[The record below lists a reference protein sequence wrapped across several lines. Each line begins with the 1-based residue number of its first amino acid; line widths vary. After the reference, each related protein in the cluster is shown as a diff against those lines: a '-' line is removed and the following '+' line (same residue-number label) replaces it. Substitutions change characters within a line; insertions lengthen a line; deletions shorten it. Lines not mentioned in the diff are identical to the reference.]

1 MKQLCQGLNNG
12 FDKMFFSLI
21 SIASAGAVTNP
32 TNPATACSGYPCYTK
47 VKTSP
52 SLSSHPVQYR
62 VFKYPI
68 KSCSVIPKSFIAWDV
83 MPPLTSPAEL
93 KGLSCSI
100 FQAVF
105 LHNCG
110 PG

>member
-1 MKQLCQGLNNG
+1 MG

-21 SIASAGAVTNP
+21 SIASAGSVTNP

-52 SLSSHPVQYR
+52 VQYR
-62 VFKYPI
+62 VFKTPI
-68 KSCSVIPKSFIAWDV
+68 KSCSVIPKSSIEWDV
-83 MPPLTSPAEL
+83 FSPLTSPAEL
-93 KGLSCSI
+93 KGLSCSL